1 MAGMAS
7 TAGAGGAGSSGG
19 WLGVAASGRTA
30 GSTTPPAAEPSGPG
44 GLAPDAFFRL
54 LAAQLRYQD
63 PLQPMQDTAFVA
75 QLAQLTQL
83 EETRALRAAL
93 SGLSALPLLGRAVEV
108 TTAEGARL
116 GTVTGV
122 RMDPAAPGF
131 MIDGQAVAWA
141 DVLALRLLDADPAGD
156 GPAGDGATVPAGGA
170 EASPT
175 PA

>member
-1 MAGMAS
+1 MAITSS
-7 TAGAGGAGSSGG
+7 TAQAAAAGSGPGSTGGAAGRSGPG
-19 WLGVAASGRTA
+19 
-30 GSTTPPAAEPSGPG
+30 GPG

-93 SGLSALPLLGRAVEV
+93 SGLSALPLLGRTVEI
-108 TTAEGARL
+108 TTAQGTRT

-122 RMDPAAPGF
+122 RMDPAAPGL
-131 MIDGQAVAWA
+131 MIDGRPVAWA
-141 DVLALRLLDADPAGD
+141 DVLDLRLAGEAEPAG
-156 GPAGDGATVPAGGA
+156 GPAGRPVTA
-170 EASPT
+170 
-175 PA
+175 